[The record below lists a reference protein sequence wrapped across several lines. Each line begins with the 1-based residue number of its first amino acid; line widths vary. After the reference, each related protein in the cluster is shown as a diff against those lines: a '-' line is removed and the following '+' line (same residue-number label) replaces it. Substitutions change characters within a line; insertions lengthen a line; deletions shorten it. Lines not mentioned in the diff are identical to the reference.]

1 MEVLE
6 LAEETIT
13 ADRQLTGSSTKY
25 PVPLVEILAQLLKVS
40 VLKRVSSSPPYQYL
54 PL

>member
-25 PVPLVEILAQLLKVS
+25 PVPLAEILAQLLKVS